1 MRLSKEKAN
10 LLQTPCPRCG
20 EVADYRALDGDANL
34 VEVICPDCGRFEM
47 PQEEFDQA
55 VSDISEEEDRR

>member
-20 EVADYRALDGDANL
+20 EAADYSVLDGDANL
-34 VEVICPDCGRFEM
+34 VEVICRDCGRFEM

>member
-1 MRLSKEKAN
+1 MRSSKEKAN
-10 LLQTPCPRCG
+10 LLETPCPRCG
-20 EVADYRALDGDANL
+20 EAADYRVLDGDANL
-34 VEVICPDCGRFEM
+34 VEVSCPECGRFEM

>member
-1 MRLSKEKAN
+1 MRSSKEKAN
-10 LLQTPCPRCG
+10 LLETPCPRCG
-20 EVADYRALDGDANL
+20 EAADYRALDGDANL

-55 VSDISEEEDRR
+55 VSDVSEEEDRR